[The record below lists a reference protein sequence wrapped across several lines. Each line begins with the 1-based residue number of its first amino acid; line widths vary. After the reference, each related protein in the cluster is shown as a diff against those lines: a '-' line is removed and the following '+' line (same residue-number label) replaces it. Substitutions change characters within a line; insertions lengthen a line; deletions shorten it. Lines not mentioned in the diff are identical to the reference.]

1 MTEEKKENQ
10 NVSVFARSDISL
22 ESDPLEEIFALNL
35 GDFVSEH
42 LISDELIQKISKT
55 NVDKLSSLKNQLKE
69 LISIYSIDN
78 TLKILGFSS
87 KEDYVIYNSIAKTI
101 KQMLEI
107 DACHIFL
114 SKENAM
120 GLNTTKNDLL
130 LVGSSLRFNDDIYE
144 AEIGY
149 RLTDKSYV
157 SLAYN
162 KQQEIEIQD
171 SEDDDEFRP
180 ILLLGEAKVR
190 YYFAVPMYNNMEK
203 VGVIVV
209 ENYNTKKLSQEFK
222 ELLCVTARLF
232 ATSMSLEKLTEKTD
246 ELINKPDITAIELQ
260 NNRAELTALIGDLS
274 SEQQWFVENLAKA
287 VDAKSSFKNNYSHVV
302 ADLAREISAELGLN
316 EKTKDLIYYAA
327 LLRNIGKITLPEELF
342 NKKEKLSKEDWEKL
356 QNHPNVGVSILMS
369 INFLSEVVPYINY
382 HKERWDGNGEPEG
395 LKGRSIPL
403 GSRII
408 AIADAYSALVSD
420 RSYRKALDAEK
431 AVEILKD
438 EAGIKWDPEL
448 VDVLIN
454 MQNRSIMQNFNK

>member
-1 MTEEKKENQ
+1 MAEEKKDDK
-10 NVSVFARSDISL
+10 NVSVFARSNISL

-55 NVDKLSSLKNQLKE
+55 SVDKLNSLKNQLKE

-130 LVGSSLRFNDDIYE
+130 LVGSSLHFNDDIYE

-149 RLTDKSYV
+149 RFDDKSYV

-162 KQQEIEIQD
+162 KKDKIEID
-171 SEDDDEFRP
+171 DCADDDEFRP
-180 ILLLGEAKVR
+180 ILLLSEDKVR
-190 YYFAVPMYNNMEK
+190 YYLAVPMYNNMEK

-209 ENYNTKKLSQEFK
+209 ENYAPKTLSKEFI
-222 ELLCVTARLF
+222 ELLSVTARLF

-246 ELINKPDITAIELQ
+246 ELINKADVSTIELQ

-302 ADLAREISAELGLN
+302 ADLAREICDKLGLN

-382 HKERWDGNGEPEG
+382 HKERWDGKGEPEG
-395 LKGRSIPL
+395 LKGMSIPL

-408 AIADAYSALVSD
+408 ALADAYSALTSD
-420 RSYRKALDAEK
+420 RTYRKALSSQEALN
-431 AVEILKD
+431 ILKA
-438 EAGIKWDPEL
+438 EAGSKWDPTL
-448 VDVLIN
+448 VDMLIEMKN
-454 MQNRSIMQNFNK
+454 Q

>member
-1 MTEEKKENQ
+1 MTDEKKDNKSI
-10 NVSVFARSDISL
+10 SVFSRSDISL

-42 LISDELIQKISKT
+42 LISDELVQKISRHS
-55 NVDKLSSLKNQLKE
+55 VDKSVSLKNQLKE

-114 SKENAM
+114 SKDNAM
-120 GLNTTKNDLL
+120 GLNTTQNDLL
-130 LVGSSLRFNDDIYE
+130 LVGSSLNFKDDIYE

-149 RLTDKSYV
+149 KYNDESSVSTAFNTNKSV
-157 SLAYN
+157 EIKDCQKDDN
-162 KQQEIEIQD
+162 FKQ
-171 SEDDDEFRP
+171 
-180 ILLLGEAKVR
+180 ILLLGEDKTR
-190 YYFAVPMYNNMEK
+190 YYLAVPMFNNMER

-209 ENYNTKKLSQEFK
+209 ENYNEKTLSSEFI
-222 ELLCVTARLF
+222 ELLTITARLF
-232 ATSMSLEKLTEKTD
+232 ATSMSLEKLTEETD
-246 ELINKPDITAIELQ
+246 KLINQDDVTISQLQ

-274 SEQQWFVENLAKA
+274 TEQQWFVENLAKA
-287 VDAKSSFKNNYSHVV
+287 VDAKSNFKNNFSQDV
-302 ADLAREISAELGLN
+302 ADLSKEISTELGLN

-342 NKKEKLSKEDWEKL
+342 NKKEKLSKEDWDKL

-395 LKGRSIPL
+395 LKGQSIPL

-408 AIADAYSALVSD
+408 ALADAYCAMTSD
-420 RSYRKALDAEK
+420 RIYRNAMDKAKAL
-431 AVEILKD
+431 EIIKS
-438 EAGIKWDPEL
+438 ESGIKWDPEL
-448 VDVLIN
+448 VDVLIKLKN
-454 MQNRSIMQNFNK
+454 

>member
-1 MTEEKKENQ
+1 M
-10 NVSVFARSDISL
+10 
-22 ESDPLEEIFALNL
+22 
-35 GDFVSEH
+35 
-42 LISDELIQKISKT
+42 
-55 NVDKLSSLKNQLKE
+55 
-69 LISIYSIDN
+69 ISIYSIDK

-107 DACHIFL
+107 DACHVFL

-130 LVGSSLRFNDDIYE
+130 LVGSSIRFNDDIYE

-157 SLAYN
+157 SKAFN
-162 KQQEIEIQD
+162 TQEQILV
-171 SEDDDEFRP
+171 EDCTKDDNFRP
-180 ILLLGEAKVR
+180 ILFLNEDKAVFYL
-190 YYFAVPMYNNMEK
+190 AVPMYNNMEK

-209 ENYNTKKLSQEFK
+209 ENYTEKKLSEEFI
-222 ELLCVTARLF
+222 ELLTVTARLF
-232 ATSMSLEKLTEKTD
+232 ATSMSLEKLTEETD
-246 ELINKPDITAIELQ
+246 ELIKQKDVTVLQLQ
-260 NNRAELTALIGDLS
+260 NKRAELTALIGDLS
-274 SEQQWFVENLAKA
+274 GEQQWFVENLAKA
-287 VDAKSSFKNNYSHVV
+287 VDAKSSFKNNYSHQV
-302 ADLAREISAELGLN
+302 ADLAREISTSLGLN

-342 NKKEKLSKEDWEKL
+342 NKKEKLSAEDWEKL

-382 HKERWDGNGEPEG
+382 HKERWDGKGEPEG

-408 AIADAYSALVSD
+408 AIADAYSAMTSD
-420 RSYRKALDAEK
+420 RKYRKAHSK
-431 AVEILKD
+431 AKALEMIKS

-448 VDVLIN
+448 VDVLIDL
-454 MQNRSIMQNFNK
+454 KK

>member
-1 MTEEKKENQ
+1 MTEEKKDNKS
-10 NVSVFARSDISL
+10 VSVFARSEISL

-35 GDFVSEH
+35 GDFISEH
-42 LISDELIQKISKT
+42 LISDELIQKISRTK
-55 NVDKLSSLKNQLKE
+55 VDKLSSLKKQLKE

-87 KEDYVIYNSIAKTI
+87 KEDYVIYNAIAKTI

-120 GLNTTKNDLL
+120 GLNTTKKDLL
-130 LVGSSLRFNDDIYE
+130 LVGSSLNFNDDIYE

-149 RLTDKSYV
+149 KY
-157 SLAYN
+157 
-162 KQQEIEIQD
+162 
-171 SEDDDEFRP
+171 DDESSVSYAFNKSEIVEIKDCSKDIDFKA
-180 ILLLGEAKVR
+180 ILMLNEDKVK
-190 YYFAVPMYNNMEK
+190 YYLAVPMYNNMEK

-209 ENYNTKKLSQEFK
+209 ENYFKKKLSKEFI
-222 ELLCVTARLF
+222 ELLSITARLF
-232 ATSMSLEKLTEKTD
+232 ATSMSLEKLTEDTD
-246 ELINKPDITAIELQ
+246 KLINQDDVTVSQLQ

-274 SEQQWFVENLAKA
+274 SEQQWFVENLARA
-287 VDAKSSFKNNYSHVV
+287 VDAKSNFKNNYSHEV
-302 ADLAREISAELGLN
+302 ADLAREISTLLGLN

-382 HKERWDGNGEPEG
+382 HKERWDGKGEPEG
-395 LKGRSIPL
+395 LKGHSIPL

-408 AIADAYSALVSD
+408 ALADAYMAMISD
-420 RSYRKALDAEK
+420 RTYRDALPEEK
-431 AVEILKD
+431 AIEIIKS
-438 EAGIKWDPEL
+438 ESGIKWDPEL
-448 VDVLIN
+448 VKVLLKLK
-454 MQNRSIMQNFNK
+454 NKEN

>member
-1 MTEEKKENQ
+1 MTEEKKDNK
-10 NVSVFARSDISL
+10 NVSVFARSELSL

-35 GDFVSEH
+35 GDFISEH
-42 LISDELIQKISKT
+42 LISDELVQKISRT
-55 NVDKLSSLKNQLKE
+55 NVDKADSLKKQLKE

-87 KEDYVIYNSIAKTI
+87 KEDYIIYNAIAKTI

-107 DACHIFL
+107 DACHVFL
-114 SKENAM
+114 SKEHAM

-130 LVGSSLRFNDDIYE
+130 LVGSSLHFNDDIYE

-149 RLTDKSYV
+149 KYDDGSYV
-157 SLAYN
+157 AESFKN
-162 KQQEIEIQD
+162 KTEIEVKD
-171 SEDDDEFRP
+171 CAKDENFKQ
-180 ILLLGEAKVR
+180 ILLLSEDKVK
-190 YYFAVPMYNNMEK
+190 YYLAVPMYNNMEK

-209 ENYNTKKLSQEFK
+209 ENYSDKTLSAEFID
-222 ELLCVTARLF
+222 LLSITARLF
-232 ATSMSLEKLTEKTD
+232 ATSMSLEKLTEATE
-246 ELINKPDITAIELQ
+246 ELINSPDVTISQLQ

-274 SEQQWFVENLAKA
+274 SEQQWFVEDLAKA
-287 VDAKSSFKNNYSHVV
+287 VDAKSNFKNNYSHDV
-302 ADLAREISAELGLN
+302 ADLARELSTEIGLN

-342 NKKEKLSKEDWEKL
+342 NKKEKLSKDDWEKL

-395 LKGRSIPL
+395 LKGRSIPF
-403 GSRII
+403 GSRIVG
-408 AIADAYSALVSD
+408 IADAYCAMTSERTYRNALSKE
-420 RSYRKALDAEK
+420 KAL
-431 AVEILKD
+431 EIIQS

-448 VDVLIN
+448 VEVLTELK
-454 MQNRSIMQNFNK
+454 NK

>member
-1 MTEEKKENQ
+1 MTDEKKENKS
-10 NVSVFARSDISL
+10 VSVFSRSDISL

-42 LISDELIQKISKT
+42 LISDDLVQKISRHS
-55 NVDKLSSLKNQLKE
+55 VDKSVSLKNQLKE

-120 GLNTTKNDLL
+120 GLNTTQNDLL
-130 LVGSSLRFNDDIYE
+130 LVGSSLNFHDDIYE

-149 RLTDKSYV
+149 KYNDESYV
-157 SLAYN
+157 SQSFNTN
-162 KQQEIEIQD
+162 KSVEIKDCEN
-171 SEDDDEFRP
+171 DDDFKQ
-180 ILLLGEAKVR
+180 ILLLNEDKTQ
-190 YYFAVPMYNNMEK
+190 YYLAVPMFNNMEK

-209 ENYNTKKLSQEFK
+209 ENYEKK
-222 ELLCVTARLF
+222 ELAPEFIELLTITARLF
-232 ATSMSLEKLTEKTD
+232 ATSMSLEKLTEETD
-246 ELINKPDITAIELQ
+246 NLINRDDVTVSQLQ

-287 VDAKSSFKNNYSHVV
+287 VDAKSNFKNNFSREV
-302 ADLAREISAELGLN
+302 ADLSKELSTELGLN

-342 NKKEKLSKEDWEKL
+342 NKKEKLSKEDWDRL

-382 HKERWDGNGEPEG
+382 HKERWDGKGEPEG
-395 LKGRSIPL
+395 LKGQSIPL

-408 AIADAYSALVSD
+408 ALADAYCAMTSERV
-420 RSYRKALDAEK
+420 YRNAMDNLK
-431 AVEILKD
+431 AVEIIKS
-438 EAGIKWDPEL
+438 EAGEKWDPDL
-448 VDVLIN
+448 VDVLIKLK
-454 MQNRSIMQNFNK
+454 S

>member
-1 MTEEKKENQ
+1 MTEEKKDNK
-10 NVSVFARSDISL
+10 NVSVFARSEISL

-35 GDFVSEH
+35 GDFISEH
-42 LISDELIQKISKT
+42 LISDELVQKISRK
-55 NVDKLSSLKNQLKE
+55 NVDKTESLKKQLKE

-87 KEDYVIYNSIAKTI
+87 KEDYVIYNAIAKTI

-107 DACHIFL
+107 DACHVFL
-114 SKENAM
+114 SKDNAM
-120 GLNTTKNDLL
+120 GLNTANNDIV
-130 LVGSSLRFNDDIYE
+130 LVGSSLNFNDEIYDS
-144 AEIGY
+144 EIGY
-149 RLTDKSYV
+149 NLNDKSYV
-157 SLAYN
+157 SYAFIN
-162 KQQEIEIQD
+162 KKEVEVKDCSKDDNFKQILMLN
-171 SEDDDEFRP
+171 ED
-180 ILLLGEAKVR
+180 KVK
-190 YYFAVPMYNNMEK
+190 YYLAVPMYNNMEK

-209 ENYNTKKLSQEFK
+209 ENYTKKKLSSEFI
-222 ELLCVTARLF
+222 ELLTVTARLF
-232 ATSMSLEKLTEKTD
+232 ATSMSLEKLTEETNK
-246 ELINKPDITAIELQ
+246 LINQADVSISQLQ

-274 SEQQWFVENLAKA
+274 YEQQWFVENLAKA
-287 VDAKSSFKNNYSHVV
+287 VDAKSNFKNNYSHEV
-302 ADLAREISAELGLN
+302 ADLAREISTTLGLN

-382 HKERWDGNGEPEG
+382 HKERWDGQGEPEG

-408 AIADAYSALVSD
+408 ALADAYSAMISE
-420 RSYRKALDAEK
+420 RTYRDALSEEKAL
-431 AVEILKD
+431 EIIQS

-448 VDVLIN
+448 VNVLVDLKKKN
-454 MQNRSIMQNFNK
+454 

>member
-1 MTEEKKENQ
+1 MTEEQKENKS
-10 NVSVFARSDISL
+10 VSVFSRSDISL

-35 GDFVSEH
+35 GDFISEH
-42 LISDELIQKISKT
+42 LISDELVQKISRSS
-55 NVDKLSSLKNQLKE
+55 VDKSESLKNQLKE

-107 DACHIFL
+107 DACHVFL

-120 GLNTTKNDLL
+120 GLNTTQNDLL
-130 LVGSSLRFNDDIYE
+130 LVGSSLNFKDDIYE

-149 RLTDKSYV
+149 KYDDDSYV
-157 SLAYN
+157 SKSFNTN
-162 KQQEIEIQD
+162 KPVEIKDCDKD
-171 SEDDDEFRP
+171 SDFKE
-180 ILLLGEAKVR
+180 ILLLGEDKTK
-190 YYFAVPMYNNMEK
+190 YYLAVPMFNNMER

-209 ENYNTKKLSQEFK
+209 ENYTEKTLSSEFI
-222 ELLCVTARLF
+222 ELLSITARLF
-232 ATSMSLEKLTEKTD
+232 ATSMSLERVTVETK
-246 ELINKPDITAIELQ
+246 ELIEDENVSISQLQ
-260 NNRAELTALIGDLS
+260 NTRAELTALIGDLS
-274 SEQQWFVENLAKA
+274 SEQQWFVEHLAKS
-287 VDAKSSFKNNYSHVV
+287 VDAKSNFKNNYSQDV
-302 ADLAREISAELGLN
+302 ADLAKEISTEIGLN

-382 HKERWDGNGEPEG
+382 HKERWDGKGEPEG
-395 LKGRSIPL
+395 LKGMSIPF

-408 AIADAYSALVSD
+408 AVADAYCAMTSD
-420 RSYRKALDAEK
+420 RIYREAMPHGKAM
-431 AVEILKD
+431 EIIKS
-438 EAGIKWDPEL
+438 EAGIKWDPML
-448 VDVLIN
+448 VEILE
-454 MQNRSIMQNFNK
+454 KLKA

>member
-1 MTEEKKENQ
+1 MTEEKKDNK
-10 NVSVFARSDISL
+10 NVSVFARSEISL

-35 GDFVSEH
+35 GDFISEH
-42 LISDELIQKISKT
+42 LISDELVQKISRK
-55 NVDKLSSLKNQLKE
+55 NVDKTESLKKQLKE

-87 KEDYVIYNSIAKTI
+87 KEDYVIYNAIAKTI

-107 DACHIFL
+107 DACHVFL
-114 SKENAM
+114 SKDNAM
-120 GLNTTKNDLL
+120 GLNTANNDIV
-130 LVGSSLRFNDDIYE
+130 LVGSSLNFNDEIYDS
-144 AEIGY
+144 EIGY
-149 RLTDKSYV
+149 NLNDKSYV
-157 SLAYN
+157 SYAFIN
-162 KQQEIEIQD
+162 KKEVEVKDCSKDDNFKQILMLN
-171 SEDDDEFRP
+171 ED
-180 ILLLGEAKVR
+180 KVK
-190 YYFAVPMYNNMEK
+190 YYLAVPMYNNMEK

-209 ENYNTKKLSQEFK
+209 ENYTKKKLSSEFI
-222 ELLCVTARLF
+222 ELLTVTARLF
-232 ATSMSLEKLTEKTD
+232 ATSMSLEKLTEETNK
-246 ELINKPDITAIELQ
+246 LINQADVSISQLQ

-274 SEQQWFVENLAKA
+274 YEQQWFVENLAKA
-287 VDAKSSFKNNYSHVV
+287 VDAKSNFKNNYSHEV
-302 ADLAREISAELGLN
+302 ADLAREISTTLGLN

-382 HKERWDGNGEPEG
+382 HKERWDGQGEPEG

-408 AIADAYSALVSD
+408 ALADAYSAMISE
-420 RSYRKALDAEK
+420 RTYRDALSEEKAL
-431 AVEILKD
+431 EIIQS

-448 VDVLIN
+448 VEVLVELKKK
-454 MQNRSIMQNFNK
+454 S

>member
-1 MTEEKKENQ
+1 MTEEKKDNK
-10 NVSVFARSDISL
+10 NVSVFARSEISL

-35 GDFVSEH
+35 GDFISEH
-42 LISDELIQKISKT
+42 LISDELVQKISRK
-55 NVDKLSSLKNQLKE
+55 NVDKTESLKKQLKE

-87 KEDYVIYNSIAKTI
+87 KEDYVIYNAIAKTI

-107 DACHIFL
+107 DACHVFL
-114 SKENAM
+114 SKDNAM
-120 GLNTTKNDLL
+120 GLNTANNDIV
-130 LVGSSLRFNDDIYE
+130 LVGSSLNFNDEIYDS
-144 AEIGY
+144 EIGY
-149 RLTDKSYV
+149 NLNDESYV
-157 SLAYN
+157 SYAFIN
-162 KQQEIEIQD
+162 KKEVEVKD
-171 SEDDDEFRP
+171 CRKDDDFKP
-180 ILLLGEAKVR
+180 ILMLNEDKVK
-190 YYFAVPMYNNMEK
+190 YYLAVPMYNNMEK

-209 ENYNTKKLSQEFK
+209 ENYTKKKLSSEFI
-222 ELLCVTARLF
+222 ELLTVTARLF
-232 ATSMSLEKLTEKTD
+232 ATSMSLEKLTEETD
-246 ELINKPDITAIELQ
+246 KLINQEDVSISELQ

-274 SEQQWFVENLAKA
+274 YEQQWFVENLAKA
-287 VDAKSSFKNNYSHVV
+287 VDAKSNFKNNYSHEV
-302 ADLAREISAELGLN
+302 ADLAREISTVLGLN

-382 HKERWDGNGEPEG
+382 HKERWDGQGEPEG

-408 AIADAYSALVSD
+408 ALADAYSAMISE
-420 RSYRKALDAEK
+420 RTYRDALSEEKAL
-431 AVEILKD
+431 EIIQS

-448 VDVLIN
+448 VEVLVELKKK
-454 MQNRSIMQNFNK
+454 S

>member
-1 MTEEKKENQ
+1 MTEEKNENK
-10 NVSVFARSDISL
+10 NVSVFSRSKISL

-42 LISDELIQKISKT
+42 LISDELIQKISRK
-55 NVDKLSSLKNQLKE
+55 NVDKSECLKKQLKE

-78 TLKILGFSS
+78 TLKILGFSG
-87 KEDYVIYNSIAKTI
+87 KEEYIIYNAIAKTI

-120 GLNTTKNDLL
+120 GQNPKNYDLL
-130 LVGSSLRFNDDIYE
+130 LVGSSVHFDDNISE
-144 AEIGY
+144 SDIGY
-149 RLTDKSYV
+149 SLKENNYV
-157 SLAYN
+157 VYTYN
-162 KQQEIEIQD
+162 LEQETEIKD
-171 SEDDDEFRP
+171 FTKIKDFCPNYKLNEENV
-180 ILLLGEAKVR
+180 K

-209 ENYNTKKLSQEFK
+209 ENYYLKTLSPEFK
-222 ELLCVTARLF
+222 ELLSVTARLF
-232 ATSMSLEKLTEKTD
+232 ATSMSLKKLTEETD
-246 ELINKPDITAIELQ
+246 KLINGDNVTITQLQ

-287 VDAKSSFKNNYSHVV
+287 VDAKSSFKNNYSHEV
-302 ADLAREISAELGLN
+302 ADLAKDMSTALGLN

-342 NKKEKLSKEDWEKL
+342 NKKEKLSQEDWEKL

-395 LKGRSIPL
+395 LKGYSIPL

-408 AIADAYSALVSD
+408 ALADAYSALTSK
-420 RSYRKALDAEK
+420 RSYRDALEKEKAL
-431 AVEILKD
+431 EIIKS
-438 EAGIKWDPEL
+438 ESGSKWDPEL
-448 VDVLIN
+448 VELLTN
-454 MQNRSIMQNFNK
+454 LLM

>member
-1 MTEEKKENQ
+1 MTEEKKENK
-10 NVSVFARSDISL
+10 NVSVFARSEISL

-35 GDFVSEH
+35 GDFISEH
-42 LISDELIQKISKT
+42 LISDDLVSKISRT
-55 NVDKLSSLKNQLKE
+55 NVDKLESIKKQLKE

-78 TLKILGFSS
+78 TLKILGFSN
-87 KEDYVIYNSIAKTI
+87 KEDYVIYNAIAKTI

-107 DACHIFL
+107 DACHVFL
-114 SKENAM
+114 SKDNAM

-130 LVGSSLRFNDDIYE
+130 LVGSSLQFNDDIYE

-149 RLTDKSYV
+149 KFNDDNYV
-157 SLAYN
+157 STAYRT
-162 KQQEIEIQD
+162 KKSIEIAD
-171 SEDDDEFRP
+171 CSKDENFKA
-180 ILLLGEAKVR
+180 ILLLNENKVK
-190 YYFAVPMYNNMEK
+190 YYLAVPMFNNMEK

-209 ENYNTKKLSQEFK
+209 ENYTDKKLSNEFI
-222 ELLCVTARLF
+222 ELLSVTARLF
-232 ATSMSLEKLTEKTD
+232 ATSMSLEKLTAETE
-246 ELINKPDITAIELQ
+246 ELINLPDITISQLQ

-287 VDAKSSFKNNYSHVV
+287 VDAKSNFKNNYSQDV
-302 ADLAREISAELGLN
+302 ADLAKEISTEIGLN

-382 HKERWDGNGEPEG
+382 HKERWDGKGEPEG
-395 LKGRSIPL
+395 LKGRSIPF

-408 AIADAYSALVSD
+408 GIADAYCAMTSERTYRNALSSA
-420 RSYRKALDAEK
+420 KAL
-431 AVEILKD
+431 EIIQS
-438 EAGIKWDPEL
+438 ESGIKWDPEL
-448 VDVLIN
+448 VEILHGIN
-454 MQNRSIMQNFNK
+454 NK

>member
-1 MTEEKKENQ
+1 MADEKKDNK
-10 NVSVFARSDISL
+10 NVSVFSRSEISL

-35 GDFVSEH
+35 GDFISEH
-42 LISDELIQKISKT
+42 LISDELVQKISKK
-55 NVDKLSSLKNQLKE
+55 NVDKHESLKKQLQE

-87 KEDYVIYNSIAKTI
+87 KEDYVIYNAIAKTI

-107 DACHIFL
+107 DACHVFL

-130 LVGSSLRFNDDIYE
+130 LVGSSLNFKDDIYE

-149 RLTDKSYV
+149 KFDDKSYV
-157 SLAYN
+157 SEAYKN
-162 KQQEIEIQD
+162 NQAIEIKD
-171 SEDDDEFRP
+171 SVKDENFKA
-180 ILLLGEAKVR
+180 ILLLSEDKVK
-190 YYFAVPMYNNMEK
+190 YYLAVPMYNNMEK

-209 ENYNTKKLSQEFK
+209 ENYTEKILSDEFK
-222 ELLCVTARLF
+222 ELLTVTARLF
-232 ATSMSLEKLTEKTD
+232 ATSMSLEKLTEETD
-246 ELINKPDITAIELQ
+246 KLINQKDVTISQLQ

-287 VDAKSSFKNNYSHVV
+287 VDAKSSFKNNYSHEV
-302 ADLAREISAELGLN
+302 ADLAKEISTKLELN

-342 NKKEKLSKEDWEKL
+342 NKKEKLSQEDWDKL

-369 INFLSEVVPYINY
+369 INFLSEVVPYITY
-382 HKERWDGNGEPEG
+382 HKERWDGKGEPEG
-395 LKGRSIPL
+395 LKGQSIPL

-408 AIADAYSALVSD
+408 ALADAYSALTSK
-420 RSYRKALDAEK
+420 RAYRNAMTKEK
-431 AVEILKD
+431 AIEIIQS
-438 EAGIKWDPEL
+438 EAGTKWDPEL
-448 VDVLIN
+448 VNVLVEL
-454 MQNRSIMQNFNK
+454 KK

>member
-1 MTEEKKENQ
+1 MTRENKDNK
-10 NVSVFARSDISL
+10 NVSVFSRSEISL

-35 GDFVSEH
+35 GDFLSEH
-42 LISDELIQKISKT
+42 LISDELVQKISRT
-55 NVDKLSSLKNQLKE
+55 NVDKHESLKKQLKE

-87 KEDYVIYNSIAKTI
+87 KEDYIIYNAIAKTI

-130 LVGSSLRFNDDIYE
+130 LVGSSLKFNDDIYE

-149 RLTDKSYV
+149 KLGDKSYV
-157 SLAYN
+157 SEAFNN
-162 KQQEIEIQD
+162 KKAIEVKD
-171 SEDDDEFRP
+171 CCKDENFKA
-180 ILLLGEAKVR
+180 ILLLSEDKVK
-190 YYFAVPMYNNMEK
+190 YYLAVPMYNNMQK

-209 ENYNTKKLSQEFK
+209 ENYTKKKLSSEFI
-222 ELLCVTARLF
+222 ELISVTARLF
-232 ATSMSLEKLTEKTD
+232 ATSMSLEKLTEETD
-246 ELINKPDITAIELQ
+246 KLINQEGVTVSQLQ

-287 VDAKSSFKNNYSHVV
+287 VDAKSNFKNNYSHDV
-302 ADLAREISAELGLN
+302 ADLAKDISSEIGLN

-342 NKKEKLSKEDWEKL
+342 NKKEKLSQEDWEKL

-369 INFLSEVVPYINY
+369 INFLSEVVPYITY
-382 HKERWDGNGEPEG
+382 HKERWDGKGEPEG
-395 LKGRSIPL
+395 LKGQSIPL

-408 AIADAYSALVSD
+408 AVADAYSAMTSK
-420 RSYRKALDAEK
+420 RSYREALSQEK
-431 AVEILKD
+431 AIEIIQS
-438 EAGIKWDPEL
+438 EAGSKWDPMVVEY
-448 VDVLIN
+448 LIKIK
-454 MQNRSIMQNFNK
+454 QK

>member
-1 MTEEKKENQ
+1 MTEEKKDNK
-10 NVSVFARSDISL
+10 NVSVFARSELSL

-35 GDFVSEH
+35 GDFISEH
-42 LISDELIQKISKT
+42 LISDDLVQKISRT
-55 NVDKLSSLKNQLKE
+55 NVDKSESLKKQLKE

-87 KEDYVIYNSIAKTI
+87 KEDYIIYNAIAKTI

-107 DACHIFL
+107 DACHVFL

-120 GLNTTKNDLL
+120 GLNTTKNDIL
-130 LVGSSLRFNDDIYE
+130 LVGSSLHFNDDIYE

-149 RLTDKSYV
+149 KYNDESYV
-157 SLAYN
+157 SEAFKN
-162 KQQEIEIQD
+162 KTEIEVKDCTQD
-171 SEDDDEFRP
+171 KNFKQ
-180 ILLLGEAKVR
+180 ILLLNEDKVK
-190 YYFAVPMYNNMEK
+190 YYLAVPMYNNMEK

-209 ENYNTKKLSQEFK
+209 ENYSDKKLSAEVID
-222 ELLCVTARLF
+222 LLSITARLF
-232 ATSMSLEKLTEKTD
+232 ATSMSLEKLTEETE
-246 ELINKPDITAIELQ
+246 ELINNPEVTISQLQ

-274 SEQQWFVENLAKA
+274 SEQQWFVEDLAKA
-287 VDAKSSFKNNYSHVV
+287 VDAKSNFKNNYSHDV
-302 ADLAREISAELGLN
+302 ADLAREISTDIGLN

-382 HKERWDGNGEPEG
+382 HKERWDGKGEPEG
-395 LKGRSIPL
+395 LKGRSIPF

-408 AIADAYSALVSD
+408 GIADAYCAMTSERTYRNALSNA
-420 RSYRKALDAEK
+420 KAL
-431 AVEILKD
+431 EIIQS

-448 VDVLIN
+448 VEVLTELK
-454 MQNRSIMQNFNK
+454 NK

>member
-1 MTEEKKENQ
+1 MTEEKKENK
-10 NVSVFARSDISL
+10 NVSVFARSEISL

-35 GDFVSEH
+35 GDFISEH
-42 LISDELIQKISKT
+42 LISDDLVQKISRN
-55 NVDKLSSLKNQLKE
+55 NVDKLESIKKQLKE

-78 TLKILGFSS
+78 TLKILGFSN
-87 KEDYVIYNSIAKTI
+87 KEDYIIYNAIAKTI

-107 DACHIFL
+107 DACHVFL
-114 SKENAM
+114 SKDNAM

-130 LVGSSLRFNDDIYE
+130 LVGSSLQFNDDIYE

-149 RLTDKSYV
+149 KKDDGSYV
-157 SLAYN
+157 SKAFN
-162 KQQEIEIQD
+162 TKSEIEIKD
-171 SEDDDEFRP
+171 CTKDDEFKP
-180 ILLLGEAKVR
+180 ILLLSEDKVK
-190 YYFAVPMYNNMEK
+190 YYLAVPMFNNMEK

-209 ENYNTKKLSQEFK
+209 ENYAEKNLSAEFI
-222 ELLCVTARLF
+222 ELLSITARLF
-232 ATSMSLEKLTEKTD
+232 ATSMSLEKLTEETEK
-246 ELINKPDITAIELQ
+246 LINDPEVAISQLQ

-287 VDAKSSFKNNYSHVV
+287 VDAKSNFKNNYSHDV
-302 ADLAREISAELGLN
+302 AELAKELSTEIGLN

-382 HKERWDGNGEPEG
+382 HKERWDGQGEPEG
-395 LKGRSIPL
+395 LKGQSIPL

-408 AIADAYSALVSD
+408 ALADAYSAMTSD
-420 RSYRKALDAEK
+420 RTYRSALSKEKAL
-431 AVEILKD
+431 EIIKQ
-438 EAGIKWDPEL
+438 EAGSKWDPEL
-448 VDVLIN
+448 VDILVEL
-454 MQNRSIMQNFNK
+454 KG

>member
-1 MTEEKKENQ
+1 MTEEKKENE
-10 NVSVFARSDISL
+10 NVSVFSRSNISL

-55 NVDKLSSLKNQLKE
+55 SVDKLHSLKNQLKE
-69 LISIYSIDN
+69 LIGIYSIDN

-87 KEDYVIYNSIAKTI
+87 KEDYIIYNSIAKTI

-107 DACHIFL
+107 DTCHIFL

-120 GLNTTKNDLL
+120 GLNTTKNDLI
-130 LVGSSLRFNDDIYE
+130 LVGSSLHFNDDIYE
-144 AEIGY
+144 AGIGY
-149 RLTDKSYV
+149 RLNDKSYV
-157 SLAYN
+157 SSAYES
-162 KQQEIEIQD
+162 QEKIEIKD
-171 SEDDDEFRP
+171 CNEDNDFRP
-180 ILLLGEAKVR
+180 VLMLNEDKVG
-190 YYFAVPMYNNMEK
+190 YYLAVPMCNNMEK

-209 ENYNTKKLSQEFK
+209 ENYKPK
-222 ELLCVTARLF
+222 ELSDEFIELLAVTARLF
-232 ATSMSLEKLTEKTD
+232 ATSMSLEKLTLKTS
-246 ELINKPDITAIELQ
+246 ELIDKDDVTAIELQ

-287 VDAKSSFKNNYSHVV
+287 VDAKSNFKNNYSHVV
-302 ADLAREISAELGLN
+302 ADLAREISTELGLN

-382 HKERWDGNGEPEG
+382 HKERWDGQGEPEG

-408 AIADAYSALVSD
+408 ALADAFSALTSD
-420 RSYRKALDAEK
+420 RTYRKAVSKEK
-431 AVEILKD
+431 ALEILKQ
-438 EAGIKWDPEL
+438 EAGTKWDPEL
-448 VDVLIN
+448 VDILIE
-454 MQNRSIMQNFNK
+454 MKS

>member
-1 MTEEKKENQ
+1 MTDEKKDNKS
-10 NVSVFARSDISL
+10 VSVFSRSDISL

-42 LISDELIQKISKT
+42 LISDELVQKISRHS
-55 NVDKLSSLKNQLKE
+55 VDKSVSLKNQLKE

-114 SKENAM
+114 SKDNAM
-120 GLNTTKNDLL
+120 GLNTTQNDLL
-130 LVGSSLRFNDDIYE
+130 LVGSSLNFKDDIYE

-149 RLTDKSYV
+149 KYNDESSVSTAFNSNKSV
-157 SLAYN
+157 EIKDCQKDDN
-162 KQQEIEIQD
+162 FKQ
-171 SEDDDEFRP
+171 
-180 ILLLGEAKVR
+180 ILLLGEDKTR
-190 YYFAVPMYNNMEK
+190 YYLAVPMFNNMER

-209 ENYNTKKLSQEFK
+209 ENYSEKTLSSEFI
-222 ELLCVTARLF
+222 ELLTITARLF
-232 ATSMSLEKLTEKTD
+232 ATSMSLEKLTEETGK
-246 ELINKPDITAIELQ
+246 LINQDDVTISQLQ

-274 SEQQWFVENLAKA
+274 TEQQWFVENLAKA
-287 VDAKSSFKNNYSHVV
+287 VDAKSNFKNNFSQDV
-302 ADLAREISAELGLN
+302 ADLSKEISTELGLN

-382 HKERWDGNGEPEG
+382 HKERWDGKGEPEG
-395 LKGRSIPL
+395 LKGQSIPL

-408 AIADAYSALVSD
+408 ALADAYCAMTSD
-420 RSYRKALDAEK
+420 RIYRNAMDKTKAL
-431 AVEILKD
+431 EIIKS
-438 EAGIKWDPEL
+438 ESGIKWDPEL
-448 VDVLIN
+448 VDVLIKLKN
-454 MQNRSIMQNFNK
+454 

>member
-1 MTEEKKENQ
+1 MTDEKKDNKS
-10 NVSVFARSDISL
+10 VSVFSRSDISL
-22 ESDPLEEIFALNL
+22 ETDPLEEIFALNL

-42 LISDELIQKISKT
+42 LISDELVQKISRHS
-55 NVDKLSSLKNQLKE
+55 VDKSVSLKNQLKE

-114 SKENAM
+114 SKDNAM
-120 GLNTTKNDLL
+120 GLNTTQNDLL
-130 LVGSSLRFNDDIYE
+130 LVGSSLNFKDDIYE

-149 RLTDKSYV
+149 KYNDESSVSTAFNSNKSV
-157 SLAYN
+157 EIKDCQKDN
-162 KQQEIEIQD
+162 DFKQ
-171 SEDDDEFRP
+171 
-180 ILLLGEAKVR
+180 ILLLGEDKTQ
-190 YYFAVPMYNNMEK
+190 YYLAVPMFNNMER

-209 ENYNTKKLSQEFK
+209 ENYSEKTLSSEFI
-222 ELLCVTARLF
+222 ELLTITARLF
-232 ATSMSLEKLTEKTD
+232 ATSMSLEKLTEETD
-246 ELINKPDITAIELQ
+246 KLINQDDVTISQLQ

-274 SEQQWFVENLAKA
+274 TEQQWFVENLAKA
-287 VDAKSSFKNNYSHVV
+287 VDAKSNFKNNFSQDV
-302 ADLAREISAELGLN
+302 ADLSKEISTKLGLN

-382 HKERWDGNGEPEG
+382 HKERWDGKGEPEG
-395 LKGRSIPL
+395 LKGQSIPL
-403 GSRII
+403 GSRIV
-408 AIADAYSALVSD
+408 ALADAYCAMTSD
-420 RSYRKALDAEK
+420 RIYRNAMDKSKAL
-431 AVEILKD
+431 EIIKS
-438 EAGIKWDPEL
+438 ESGIKWDPEL
-448 VDVLIN
+448 VDVLIKLK
-454 MQNRSIMQNFNK
+454 S